1 MIRKNGKRFS
11 VGFSAEDKC
20 EAAPSEIMREQR
32 DEIMI

>member
-1 MIRKNGKRFS
+1 MIRKNGKR
-11 VGFSAEDKC
+11 FSAEDKC